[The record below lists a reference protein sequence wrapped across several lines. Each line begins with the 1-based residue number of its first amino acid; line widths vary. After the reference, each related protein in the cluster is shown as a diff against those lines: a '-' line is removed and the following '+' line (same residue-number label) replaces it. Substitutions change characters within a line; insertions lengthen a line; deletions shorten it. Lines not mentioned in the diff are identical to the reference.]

1 MLNIAMLAYQG
12 ASAGTVQLGGTLEER
27 RVMLFGKY
35 IDAAFQRRIK
45 TEPYD
50 RDKTI
55 HWVGWLAAAFVRQG
69 QTIFHLKSVQ
79 GNWLGL
85 RTPRVVGLGVG
96 LLVQDGTGLRSLSGI
111 PASGPILDEK
121 CYLCPGRFMR
131 CTLRPIRSPNPTPRE
146 P

>member
-27 RVMLFGKY
+27 RAMLFGKY
-35 IDAAFQRRIK
+35 IDATFQRRIK

-55 HWVGWLAAAFVRQG
+55 HWVGWLAAALVRQG
-69 QTIFHLKSVQ
+69 QTIFHLESVQ

-85 RTPRVVGLGVG
+85 RSPRVVG
-96 LLVQDGTGLRSLSGI
+96 LLVQDGTGLRSPAGI
-111 PASGPILDEK
+111 PAA
-121 CYLCPGRFMR
+121 CPYWFVVRNAG
-131 CTLRPIRSPNPTPRE
+131 
-146 P
+146 

>member
-69 QTIFHLKSVQ
+69 QTIFHLESVQ

-96 LLVQDGTGLRSLSGI
+96 LLVKHIPGLYPSLGRRSGL
-111 PASGPILDEK
+111 PLLVCREK
-121 CYLCPGRFMR
+121 CRLARPAP
-131 CTLRPIRSPNPTPRE
+131 LR
-146 P
+146 

>member
-27 RVMLFGKY
+27 RAMLFGKY

-55 HWVGWLAAAFVRQG
+55 HWVGWLAAALVRQG
-69 QTIFHLKSVQ
+69 QTIFHLESVQ

-85 RTPRVVGLGVG
+85 RSPRVVGLGVG
-96 LLVQDGTGLRSLSGI
+96 LLVRGWDRTTVALRAPCVRPL
-111 PASGPILDEK
+111 LVCREK
-121 CYLCPGRFMR
+121 CRLARPAP
-131 CTLRPIRSPNPTPRE
+131 LR
-146 P
+146 